1 MAIDVIDAAVAG
13 TVMAVARDPGAGAGM
28 VTVAVAGLA
37 VGAGMAIVAAGG
49 LAVGAGM
56 AIVAAGGLAVGAGM
70 AVIVGGGLAAGIGGR
85 SLDLRSATVMPLVMG
100 RVGLKTLFG
109 ELMMSSAAVN
119 QSPQRLLLN
128 INMVQHHRTS
138 WFETL

>member
-56 AIVAAGGLAVGAGM
+56 A
-70 AVIVGGGLAAGIGGR
+70 VIVGGGLAAGIGGR

-100 RVGLKTLFG
+100 RVVLKTLFG

>member
-1 MAIDVIDAAVAG
+1 
-13 TVMAVARDPGAGAGM
+13 M
-28 VTVAVAGLA
+28 VTVAVA
-37 VGAGMAIVAAGG
+37 G

-85 SLDLRSATVMPLVMG
+85 GLDLRSATVMPLVMG